1 MLVNHFIPVATE
13 ALSKCKAVNHHWY
26 KTNLVC
32 GIPSDK
38 SHAGS
43 LTHTAETCVA
53 NDGEVPTVSQN
64 TTSLFRLVLI
74 DHQNNEEIALVLRG
88 DSEDLLAI
96 NNAAL
101 AQVMLTDHVHFVN
114 VRNIHNHATST
125 YGSMGMFEKSFM
137 EIALIDE
144 HYQELVHVFWVGEK
158 VTNPEYGKH
167 TSSV

>member
-1 MLVNHFIPVATE
+1 MLVNHFIPVAPE
-13 ALSKCKAVNHHWY
+13 ALSKCWVFDHRWC
-26 KTNLVC
+26 KTSLVC
-32 GIPSDK
+32 TIPNGN
-38 SHAGS
+38 ANACS
-43 LTHTAETCVA
+43 LSHTAETWA
-53 NDGEVPTVSQN
+53 DNKSEGEAVSEN
-64 TTSLFRLVLI
+64 TSSLFRVVLI
-74 DHQNNEEIALVLRG
+74 DHQNNEEIAMVLRG

>member
-1 MLVNHFIPVATE
+1 MLINHFIPVPPE
-13 ALSKCKAVNHHWY
+13 ALSKCEAVDHHWH
-26 KTNLVC
+26 KTTIVC
-32 GIPSDK
+32 TIPNEN

-43 LTHTAETCVA
+43 LSHTAESWVGSDSEGVA
-53 NDGEVPTVSQN
+53 VSEN

-137 EIALIDE
+137 EIVLIDE
-144 HYQELVHVFWVGEK
+144 FDDSLVHVFWLGEK
-158 VTNPEYGKH
+158 VTNPEYGEH
-167 TSSV
+167 TSSS